1 LKQLLVWL
9 NPDRYI
15 RPVRALMLAVYVA
28 SASALIALIV
38 HGRSGEAFLLGFL
51 LGAAWGVT
59 RPNRLHR
66 PPTGTPIGKPED
78 EPARDQQR

>member
-1 LKQLLVWL
+1 MRQLLALL
-9 NPDRYI
+9 NPDNYI

-38 HGRSGEAFLLGFL
+38 HGESGEAFLLGFL

-66 PPTGTPIGKPED
+66 PPTGKAIGKPD
-78 EPARDQQR
+78 DKSTSVR